1 MQYTILKDISVLWA
15 MFHVLIIFVA
25 FYRSKYEKKKTIQL
39 TVLFMGPLIIL
50 NMIGVVLYGV
60 DAVGKVVILTCTL
73 PSLVFFYILSA
84 DKNTKFLFTFCVADT
99 VAMWI
104 LCITRMLDYFLC
116 GDSYVLLFITRLI
129 LYPVVEY
136 IAFRYL
142 RKPYRELLESVTGS
156 WGFFTMMAA
165 IYYVL
170 LIVQSEFPIVIV
182 ERTDELPAF
191 ILTLMLMP
199 LVYGTM
205 FISLYR
211 QLQVYRKT
219 ESDRVLQEQTLHLER
234 QLEDQQKIRKMK
246 HDMKAHTVTLS
257 GLLQSGNIEEAK
269 TYLETMETSLDTI
282 QQYFCVNPYLNS
294 VISHYHGKFAEIG
307 ITLKTDIRI
316 GNEGLP
322 HMEVCQILT
331 NGLENALDEIK
342 HLDNEE
348 KAVSLQVR
356 YKQDYLIIRIKNTC
370 QEELSIEKGQLPN
383 TTKSGAEH
391 GFGLKSIQEAAER
404 LNGEAFC
411 YTEAGNFVLDVM
423 LMVGV

>member
-15 MFHVLIIFVA
+15 MFHVLIIFAA

-39 TVLFMGPLIIL
+39 TVIFMGPLVIL
-50 NMIGVVLYGV
+50 NMIGVMLYGV

-73 PSLVFFYILSA
+73 PSLIFFYIVSA

-116 GDSYVLLFITRLI
+116 GDSYILLFITRLI

-156 WGFFTMMAA
+156 WGFFTVMAA

-170 LIVQSEFPIVIV
+170 LIVQSEFPTVIV
-182 ERTDELPAF
+182 ERTEELPAF
-191 ILTLMLMP
+191 ILTLLLMP

-205 FISLYR
+205 FVSLYR
-211 QLQVYRKT
+211 QLQAYRKN
-219 ESDRVLQEQTLHLER
+219 ERDRVLQEQTLYLER

-246 HDMKAHTVTLS
+246 HDMKAHTITLS
-257 GLLQSGNIEEAK
+257 GLLQSGNIKEAK
-269 TYLETMETSLDTI
+269 AYLETMEESLDSL
-282 QQYFCVNPYLNS
+282 QQYFCVNQYINS
-294 VISHYHGKFAEIG
+294 VISYYYGKLKDVG
-307 ITLKTDIRI
+307 LVLKTDIRI
-316 GNEGLP
+316 NGGDLP
-322 HMEVCQILT
+322 YMEICQILT
-331 NGLENALDEIK
+331 NGLENALDEINR
-342 HLDNEE
+342 LQTEE
-348 KAVSLQVR
+348 KEVSLQVR

-370 QEELSIEKGQLPN
+370 RKELLVKKGEIPHTSKN
-383 TTKSGAEH
+383 GTEH
-391 GFGLKSIQEAAER
+391 GFGLKSIKEAAEH

-411 YTEAGNFVLDVM
+411 YTEEGNFVLDVM
-423 LMVGV
+423 LMLK